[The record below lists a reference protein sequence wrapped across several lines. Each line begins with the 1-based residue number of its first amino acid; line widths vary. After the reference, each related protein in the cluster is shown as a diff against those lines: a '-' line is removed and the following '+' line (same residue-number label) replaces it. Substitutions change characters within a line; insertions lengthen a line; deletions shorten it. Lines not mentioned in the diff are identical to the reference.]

1 VIAAHGL
8 VLPVLIPIVAACLTL
23 LLDGQ
28 RWQRVVLLGTS
39 VLLVAVATWLLGV
52 ADGGDY
58 SVYRLGNWPA
68 PVAIVLVL
76 DRLSGV
82 MLLLSAIVGA
92 LGAWRASDGTDRE
105 APRFHTLY
113 LLQLAGLN
121 GAFLAGDLF
130 NLFVFFEI
138 LLIASYALLVYGSTT
153 PRLRAGVQ
161 YAVLN
166 LIGSSLF
173 LVAIGVL
180 YGVAGSLNLAD
191 LATRIAAAPASDAAL
206 LRSGALLLLVVFALK
221 AAAAPLSFW
230 LPGAYSAAAP
240 AVATLFA
247 MMTKVGVYAIIRTG
261 TLLFGN
267 EAGAVAGVYAPWL
280 TGAAVATIAVG
291 TLAAFGARS
300 AVRMI
305 AALLVVSVG
314 TMLCAVAL
322 FTEQALA
329 AALFYLVHSTIAAAA
344 MFLVAGMLPA
354 PLSSRMA
361 TGTLYT
367 VGAIAIAGVPPLAGF
382 LGKALILQATP
393 PDARGLWIWGAVLSS
408 SALGMI
414 ALARGGAML
423 FWEQATVQQ
432 RCDGA
437 PTETRSSS
445 GYPVGGALL
454 VIVLLTVFAGSASA
468 YARRTAQQL
477 VTPGG
482 YVQAVLATPGGR

>member
-1 VIAAHGL
+1 MIAAHAL
-8 VLPVLIPIVAACLTL
+8 MLPVVTPIVAACLTL
-23 LLDGQ
+23 LRNGQ
-28 RWQRVVLLGTS
+28 RWQRGVLIGTS
-39 VLLVAVATWLLGV
+39 VFLVAVATWLLII
-52 ADGGDY
+52 ADGDAY
-58 SVYRLGNWPA
+58 HVYRLGDWPV
-68 PVAIVLVL
+68 PVGIVLVL
-76 DRLSGV
+76 DRLSAV
-82 MLLLSAIVGA
+82 MLLLSAIVGV
-92 LGAWRASDGTDRE
+92 LSAWQASDGTDRA
-105 APRFHTLY
+105 APHFHSLF

-130 NLFVFFEI
+130 NLFVFFEL

-153 PRLRAGVQ
+153 PRLRAGMHYV
-161 YAVLN
+161 VLN
-166 LIGSSLF
+166 LTGSSLF

-180 YGVAGSLNLAD
+180 YGVTGSLNLAD
-191 LATRIAAAPASDAAL
+191 LAARIAAAPAADAAL

-221 AAAAPLSFW
+221 AAAAPLCFW
-230 LPGAYSAAAP
+230 LPGAYSAATP
-240 AVATLFA
+240 AVAALFA
-247 MMTKVGVYAIIRTG
+247 IMTKVGVYAIIRTG

-300 AVRMI
+300 AARMV
-305 AALLVVSVG
+305 ASLLVVSVG

-344 MFLVAGMLPA
+344 MFLVSGMLPA
-354 PLSSRMA
+354 PLSSRLA

-432 RCDGA
+432 RCDGL